1 MQAAVTQPA
10 ALLQRVQQA
19 YRATQV
25 PEYRACQL
33 CRHHGAGAA
42 AVEGGLCLRDALRPV
57 PVPVARSRQGGCGP
71 NAEHMDV
78 PGWALQG

>member
-1 MQAAVTQPA
+1 MQTAAPSA

-19 YRATQV
+19 YRTLQV

-33 CRHHGAGAA
+33 CRHHGTGSAGS
-42 AVEGGLCLRDALRPV
+42 VCLRDAPRPV

-78 PGWALQG
+78 PGWALQA